1 MAAVVV
7 ETSFLIDLER
17 EQHARVGGSAHAFL
31 EQHPADRLY
40 ITETIVGEMA
50 CGVVPSGLA
59 RLERLVEPFGV
70 LAITRAVA
78 FEYGRIYRYLS
89 ANGLLIGSNDLWI
102 AAAARA
108 FDCAIV
114 TADTD
119 HYVRV
124 PDLEVLAYR

>member
-17 EQHARVGGSAHAFL
+17 EQRADASGPAHAFL
-31 EQHPADRLY
+31 ERRVEARLY
-40 ITETIVGEMA
+40 ITQTIAGEMA
-50 CGVVPSGLA
+50 CGVATSGLA
-59 RLERLVEPFGV
+59 RLERLLQPFGV

-89 ANGLLIGSNDLWI
+89 TNGLLIGANDLWI
-102 AAAARA
+102 AAAARVYE
-108 FDCAIV
+108 CAIV

-119 HYVRV
+119 HYARV
-124 PDLEVLAYR
+124 PDLEVLGYQ

>member
-17 EQHARVGGSAHAFL
+17 EQRATAAGSAHAFL
-31 EQHPADRLY
+31 EQHPGDRLY
-40 ITETIVGEMA
+40 ITETIAVEMA
-50 CGVVPSGLA
+50 CGVAPSGLA
-59 RLERLVEPFGV
+59 RLERRLQPFGV
-70 LAITRAVA
+70 LAITRQVA

-89 ANGLLIGSNDLWI
+89 ANGVLIGSNDLWI

-108 FDCAIV
+108 YECALV

-124 PDLEVLAYR
+124 PDLEVLGYR